1 MRHPAGRRF
10 LFFWL
15 KENDKQNDE
24 RSLLIP
30 KDNGMDE
37 AVAFGFHN
45 RSILHAEAEG
55 RHTGPTVEVQIHQEQ
70 PNHIASPREEVR
82 TAVSSLQ
89 PGTSW
94 DASVFLD
101 EAVLKCKA
109 SKAEEGLALLPPQ
122 KWDQKPASLTNSCVK
137 YLMFLSN
144 LLFAV
149 FGLLILAIGL
159 WGLVDKESF
168 AQERIRHIG
177 SDPMLVIAGLGLL
190 LSLLCFTGCVGA
202 LRENVPLLKGFAAGV
217 LVLLSIQVLTG
228 FVMYMLRDQIEGFLR
243 SSMLTAVSRYQDDLD
258 LRFIMD
264 EMQIELQCCGADT
277 YHDWE
282 LNMYFNCSAPGIQ
295 ACGVPATCC
304 IDPLENGTV
313 WNSQCGLGAQ
323 GLDEFTAQ
331 RLIYLGGCLGGLSRW
346 LSNHTGSLATAASL
360 LLGAQVLSLFIATR
374 ILRDIDR
381 VEAGWQPQ

>member
-1 MRHPAGRRF
+1 MRRHLARRSF
-10 LFFWL
+10 PFFWL
-15 KENDKQNDE
+15 KENDTQNDE

-37 AVAFGFHN
+37 AVAFGFQN
-45 RSILHAEAEG
+45 RNILHTDSEE
-55 RHTGPTVEVQIHQEQ
+55 RRTGSTVEGQIHQER

-82 TAVSSLQ
+82 TTVSSLH
-89 PGTSW
+89 PDTSW
-94 DASVFLD
+94 DGSVFLD
-101 EAVLKCKA
+101 KAVLKCKA
-109 SKAEEGLALLPPQ
+109 EERLSLLPPQ

-149 FGLLILAIGL
+149 FGLLALAIGL

-168 AQERIRHIG
+168 AQERIGHIG
-177 SDPMLVIAGLGLL
+177 SDPMLVLAGLGLL
-190 LSLLCFTGCVGA
+190 LSLLCFAGCVGA
-202 LRENVPLLKGFAAGV
+202 LRENAPLLKGFTAAV

-228 FVMYMLRDQIEGFLR
+228 LVMYTLRDQIEGLLR

-264 EMQIELQCCGADT
+264 EMQIGLQCCGADT

-295 ACGVPATCC
+295 ACGVPASCC

-313 WNSQCGLGAQ
+313 WNSQCGLGTQ

-331 RLIYLGGCLGGLSRW
+331 SVIYLGGCLGGLSRW

-374 ILRDIDR
+374 ILGDIDR
-381 VEAGWQPQ
+381 VEAGWQPK

>member
-1 MRHPAGRRF
+1 MRRHLARRSF
-10 LFFWL
+10 PFFWL
-15 KENDKQNDE
+15 KENDTQNDE

-30 KDNGMDE
+30 KDNSMDE
-37 AVAFGFHN
+37 AVAFGFQN
-45 RSILHAEAEG
+45 RNILHTDSEE
-55 RHTGPTVEVQIHQEQ
+55 RHTGPSVEGQIHQER

-82 TAVSSLQ
+82 TTVSSLH

-94 DASVFLD
+94 DGSVFLD

-109 SKAEEGLALLPPQ
+109 EERLSLLPPQ

-149 FGLLILAIGL
+149 FGLLALAIGL

-168 AQERIRHIG
+168 AQERIGHIG
-177 SDPMLVIAGLGLL
+177 SDPMLVLAGLGLL

-202 LRENVPLLKGFAAGV
+202 LRENAPLLKGFTAAVLVLLSIQKWDQKPASLTNSCVKYLMFLSNLLFAVFGLLALAIGLWGLVDKESFAQERIGHIGSDPMLVLAGLGLLLSLLCFTGCVGALRENAPLLKGFTAAV

-228 FVMYMLRDQIEGFLR
+228 LVMYTLRDQIEGLLR
-243 SSMLTAVSRYQDDLD
+243 NSMLTAVSRYQDDLD

-264 EMQIELQCCGADT
+264 EMQIGLQCCGADT

-282 LNMYFNCSAPGIQ
+282 LNM
-295 ACGVPATCC
+295 
-304 IDPLENGTV
+304 
-313 WNSQCGLGAQ
+313 
-323 GLDEFTAQ
+323 
-331 RLIYLGGCLGGLSRW
+331 
-346 LSNHTGSLATAASL
+346 
-360 LLGAQVLSLFIATR
+360 
-374 ILRDIDR
+374 
-381 VEAGWQPQ
+381 